1 MYFTKGIEVGHIFQ
15 LGEKYSQA
23 MGATFLDENGKSKPF
38 IMGCYGIG
46 ISRLLAAIIEQH
58 YDEKG
63 MKWTK
68 ATAPFFFFF
77 LISKVKDCDQ
87 VELATRIYHALSE
100 QKIECLLDDR
110 NERYGAKM
118 ADFELIGMPYALI
131 VGKGIQEGKVELVCR
146 ANLEK
151 TIFEVND
158 FEGFLESLCAIL
170 KI

>member
-1 MYFTKGIEVGHIFQ
+1 M
-15 LGEKYSQA
+15 
-23 MGATFLDENGKSKPF
+23 
-38 IMGCYGIG
+38 
-46 ISRLLAAIIEQH
+46 
-58 YDEKG
+58 
-63 MKWTK
+63 
-68 ATAPFFFFF
+68 
-77 LISKVKDCDQ
+77 
-87 VELATRIYHALSE
+87 
-100 QKIECLLDDR
+100 LDDR